1 MDMFVQRWQVGLTLS
16 HLTFAREQASQEA
29 RILRGFGAGEDEGA
43 KEGLRGRA
51 VLSMVGE
58 GDCWGVN
65 IWGIDWNMARESEC
79 GVCVWVVVVVVVGR
93 TWGAERVS

>member
-1 MDMFVQRWQVGLTLS
+1 MAMFVQRWQVGLTLS

-29 RILRGFGAGEDEGA
+29 RILRGFGGAGEDEVVR
-43 KEGLRGRA
+43 EGLRGR
-51 VLSMVGE
+51 VEWSMVGE

-79 GVCVWVVVVVVVGR
+79 GVCC
-93 TWGAERVS
+93 VSG